1 MGEGEDEEN
10 TMVLGIWILNKE
22 RSCWGWGSDTHI
34 PQGHQ
39 GGPVLVHGF
48 PSHEVKQQAG

>member
-10 TMVLGIWILNKE
+10 AMVLGIWILNKE
-22 RSCWGWGSDTHI
+22 RSCRGWGSDTHI